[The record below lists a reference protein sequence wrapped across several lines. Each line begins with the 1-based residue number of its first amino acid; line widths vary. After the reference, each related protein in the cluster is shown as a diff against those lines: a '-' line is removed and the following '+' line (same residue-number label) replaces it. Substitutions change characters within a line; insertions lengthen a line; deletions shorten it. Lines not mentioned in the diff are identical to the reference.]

1 MESNRRS
8 IHSSPGS
15 PGKGAVSMWCQSN
28 SLASAVVAL
37 TLATVREEV
46 PYTRPCSSSVDR
58 PVAALDLLMLA
69 LKLLTTG

>member
-1 MESNRRS
+1 
-8 IHSSPGS
+8 
-15 PGKGAVSMWCQSN
+15 MWCQSN